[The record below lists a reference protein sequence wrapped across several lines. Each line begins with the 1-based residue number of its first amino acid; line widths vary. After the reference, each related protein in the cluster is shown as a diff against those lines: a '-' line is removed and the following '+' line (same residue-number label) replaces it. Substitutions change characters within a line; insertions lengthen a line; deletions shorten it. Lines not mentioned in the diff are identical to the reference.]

1 MTSTLTLSVLFAL
14 AFSLATCLD
23 PWFQGWAGN
32 RTKSANL
39 LSVALGDSRRLF
51 AKHFYV
57 KADAYFHSGYY
68 PSIYDTKPASA
79 EMHMAAGAQR
89 HEPGAGEGHEAHE
102 EHGEHGEHDEENAD
116 FLGKP
121 KDWID
126 AFNRHFYPSRHR
138 HLDDEQAVARRE
150 HGSNGS
156 KAEGG
161 ENLERELLP
170 WLRLAADLDPQR
182 TETYV
187 VASHW
192 MRTRLGKVAE
202 AEQFLREGLQANPE
216 EAELFFELGK
226 VYFENRHDVT
236 RARNV
241 WELALKKWQ
250 QRESVKAEPNI
261 FLYAQILGSLAK
273 LEEQEQRYAK
283 AIEYLEQ
290 LKLISPSKESLQKWV
305 DTLRKKAS

>member
-1 MTSTLTLSVLFAL
+1 MTTPRTLSVLFAL

-68 PSIYDTKPASA
+68 PSIYDNKPASA
-79 EMHMAAGAQR
+79 GTHMAIGAQG
-89 HEPGAGEGHEAHE
+89 PGTETGEVSEMRGAHQAHE
-102 EHGEHGEHDEENAD
+102 THEDDENENGD
-116 FLGKP
+116 FLGTP

-126 AFNRHFYPSRHR
+126 GFNRHFYPSRHR
-138 HLDDEQAVARRE
+138 HLGDEESAGRR
-150 HGSNGS
+150 G
-156 KAEGG
+156 EGPGGAGDG
-161 ENLERELLP
+161 EGKSGEKLERELLP

-202 AEQFLREGLQANPE
+202 AEQFLREGLQAECP
-216 EAELFFELGK
+216 
-226 VYFENRHDVT
+226 VRIIDQTQDYMST
-236 RARNV
+236 RLCA
-241 WELALKKWQ
+241 
-250 QRESVKAEPNI
+250 SFH
-261 FLYAQILGSLAK
+261 FLCD
-273 LEEQEQRYAK
+273 
-283 AIEYLEQ
+283 
-290 LKLISPSKESLQKWV
+290 P
-305 DTLRKKAS
+305 